1 MQKFKLNKM
10 KKNNILKKKFKQI
23 KLQKLVKEKNYIKT
37 KYQNNRKRIKDKL
50 IKQWNRITKAF
61 YNLKLQIK
69 YNKLTL

>member
-37 KYQNNRKRIKDKL
+37 NYQNNRKRIKDKL

>member
-37 KYQNNRKRIKDKL
+37 NYQNNRKRIKDKL

-69 YNKLTL
+69 YNKLIL